1 MAALIDSLIPLLQRD
16 AAQLSSLEQI
26 LKEERAAL
34 ESRDN
39 PALQA
44 AVERKAQTVQ
54 LIQNN
59 AQEKSRL
66 FAQHGLPV
74 SPQHIKAALAQLK
87 REDVLE
93 LWEQVKAQLEHCQSL
108 NEING
113 RIVSRSQQSVARLM
127 DILRGQDRQ
136 QKLYGQNGRDNSMG
150 STNLLANA

>member
-1 MAALIDSLIPLLQRD
+1 MASLIDSLIPLLEQD
-16 AAQLSSLEQI
+16 ATQLTSLEQI

-39 PALQA
+39 SALQA

-54 LIQNN
+54 AVQNN
-59 AQEKSRL
+59 AQTKSRL

-74 SPQHIKAALAQLK
+74 SPQHIKAALTRLK
-87 REDVLE
+87 RDYVLQR
-93 LWEQVKAQLEHCQSL
+93 WEQIQAQLEYCQSL

-113 RIVSRSQQSVARLM
+113 RSVSRSRQSGGRLM
-127 DILRGQDRQ
+127 DNLRGQDQQ
-136 QKLYGQNGRDNSMG
+136 QKLYSQNGRDNSLG